1 MGRCVRE
8 MGCQSCVVASIVG
21 SYMVAWYRICFLLR
35 FSALI
40 IIIIIIIAAAV
51 VTFHC
56 FFNKV
61 VAVASCILQYQR
73 GGSVTLRYVPDFAA

>member
-21 SYMVAWYRICFLLR
+21 SYMVAWYRICFPLL

-40 IIIIIIIAAAV
+40 IIIIIIV
-51 VTFHC
+51 VV
-56 FFNKV
+56 V
-61 VAVASCILQYQR
+61 VAGWKNIGSC
-73 GGSVTLRYVPDFAA
+73 GSGSGCG